1 MPPSCCVHPD
11 TAAAAATD
19 AALSRAAPQRISA
32 EADEAGEEEEEAGE
46 EGEEG
51 EEERGA
57 ERGVAPQES
66 VASAG
71 HRGFC
76 GPHAEYAMAEAAMAE
91 AAEAA
96 MAEAARA
103 EAARAKMAMAEAARA
118 DVANVEARTARAA
131 RAAVRQAAE
140 AAVEAA
146 VEAAAEARKQAAQSA
161 ADAAAAREQAARSAA
176 EAAAAGKKA
185 RGCKKAEQAARGASS
200 GGARSDDVAARHA
213 TTPPA
218 RYPPVSRRAATQQRC
233 RSGHPLLPPRPPLA
247 VLQPPPSPSLPL
259 AALHPASLQQA
270 ASLVGLASAAAR
282 AACDR
287 YRPACCEPSAVALP
301 VAAAIAHSGPDLS
314 RRSLA
319 EIDLSDFEH
328 RSLRDSVTGDL
339 RPSVRHRLR
348 AQSREGE
355 SCIV

>member
-1 MPPSCCVHPD
+1 
-11 TAAAAATD
+11 
-19 AALSRAAPQRISA
+19 
-32 EADEAGEEEEEAGE
+32 
-46 EGEEG
+46 
-51 EEERGA
+51 
-57 ERGVAPQES
+57 
-66 VASAG
+66 
-71 HRGFC
+71 
-76 GPHAEYAMAEAAMAE
+76 
-91 AAEAA
+91 

-103 EAARAKMAMAEAARA
+103 EAAMAEAVRA
-118 DVANVEARTARAA
+118 EARTARAA

-200 GGARSDDVAARHA
+200 GGARSDDVAARRA
-213 TTPPA
+213 STPPA
-218 RYPPVSRRAATQQRC
+218 RCPPVASRRAVTQQRC
-233 RSGHPLLPPRPPLA
+233 RSGHPLLAPRPPLA
-247 VLQPPPSPSLPL
+247 ALQPPPSPSL
-259 AALHPASLQQA
+259 AVLHPASLQQA

>member
-1 MPPSCCVHPD
+1 MR
-11 TAAAAATD
+11 
-19 AALSRAAPQRISA
+19 RA
-32 EADEAGEEEEEAGE
+32 
-46 EGEEG
+46 
-51 EEERGA
+51 
-57 ERGVAPQES
+57 V
-66 VASAG
+66 
-71 HRGFC
+71 
-76 GPHAEYAMAEAAMAE
+76 
-91 AAEAA
+91 
-96 MAEAARA
+96 
-103 EAARAKMAMAEAARA
+103 
-118 DVANVEARTARAA
+118 
-131 RAAVRQAAE
+131 VRQAAE

-146 VEAAAEARKQAAQSA
+146 VEAVAEAREQAAQSA

-176 EAAAAGKKA
+176 DAAAAGKKA

-270 ASLVGLASAAAR
+270 APLVGLASAAAR

-287 YRPACCEPSAVALP
+287 YRPACCDPPAVALP
-301 VAAAIAHSGPDLS
+301 AAAATPHSGADLS